1 MLLALL
7 SLASLILAGTAL
19 DIQGRINWNSVC
31 TDYKALG
38 KARVILD
45 NGKYGGGVTQDG
57 AFSIPNV
64 TAGTY
69 ILSVLAHDHAFEQL
83 RIDVLDESSIEV
95 RPYVPGTPL
104 NPASTIL
111 LPYPITLSAKAKFNY
126 FVPPESFNIMGML
139 GSPMMLMML
148 FAGGMVLAMPYLM
161 KNLDPEALE
170 DMKEQ
175 QAKMA
180 KMQSAMASGDF
191 KSGFS
196 ALMSGFEEPSPQAS
210 VKEQQPA
217 AGASTKK
224 KNTKRR

>member
-1 MLLALL
+1 MMLLVLL
-7 SLASLILAGTAL
+7 TFASLILTGNAL
-19 DIQGRINWNSVC
+19 DVQGRIIWNSACSV
-31 TDYKALG
+31 YKDLG
-38 KARVILD
+38 KTRVVLD
-45 NGKYGGGVTQDG
+45 NGKFGGGVTQEG

-64 TAGTY
+64 STGTY
-69 ILSVLAHDHAFEQL
+69 ILSVLAHDHGFEQL
-83 RIDVLDESSIEV
+83 RVDVLDESNVEV

-111 LPYPITLSAKAKFNY
+111 LPYPITLSAKQKFNY

-161 KNLDPEALE
+161 KNMDPEALE

-196 ALMSGFEEPSPQAS
+196 ALMSGFEEPSQAGA
-210 VKEQQPA
+210 KAQPA
-217 AGASTKK
+217 TGNTKKKSTKK
-224 KNTKRR
+224 R